1 VKTKSFNKTVWIAV
15 ILVIGITDLA
25 SAQTTNDLPQN
36 VSMACVAYRGRQA
49 IQLIAAHG
57 AVNSSS
63 YALLKDSS
71 FQDGVIEVEVAG
83 QPVAGATAGA
93 RGFIGLAFRLKGQ
106 AYEYIYLRPTNGR
119 AEDQVRRNHSTQ
131 YGSYPDFDARSL
143 WKKCWA
149 GCSQDRGSNKSAT
162 I

>member
-1 VKTKSFNKTVWIAV
+1 MKAKSFSKTVWIGT
-15 ILVIGITDLA
+15 ILVSAIKPLA
-25 SAQTTNDLPQN
+25 PAQSTNDLVPQN

-49 IQLIAAHG
+49 IQLIPAQG
-57 AVNSSS
+57 AGNGSS

-71 FQDGVIEVEVAG
+71 FQDGVIEVDVAG

-119 AEDQVRRNHSTQ
+119 A
-131 YGSYPDFDARSL
+131 
-143 WKKCWA
+143 
-149 GCSQDRGSNKSAT
+149 
-162 I
+162 